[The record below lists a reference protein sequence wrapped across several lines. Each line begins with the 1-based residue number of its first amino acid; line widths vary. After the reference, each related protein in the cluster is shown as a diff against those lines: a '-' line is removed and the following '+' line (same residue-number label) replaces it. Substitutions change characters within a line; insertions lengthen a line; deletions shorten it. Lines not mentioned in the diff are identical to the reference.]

1 MFKPF
6 SNQGETMGAKDQQIF
21 LKNEIN
27 NLIDHY
33 KTDRQRHK
41 LLALAL
47 KAMSVSLSGTITVL
61 LGLKVSSGTTSVL
74 FSNIALVLGAMTTV
88 VGAYEAFFDP
98 RVLWVRETV
107 VFARL
112 KDLERDLDFAE
123 NGSSDG
129 ELDSATL
136 ECFKVRLDSILNE
149 SLNAWLQLRGQNTK
163 EPSPDSTDNKTV

>member
-1 MFKPF
+1 
-6 SNQGETMGAKDQQIF
+6 MGAKDQQMF
-21 LKNEIN
+21 LKNEIK

-33 KTDRQRHK
+33 KADRQRHK
-41 LLALAL
+41 RLALAL
-47 KAMSVSLSGTITVL
+47 KAMSVSLAGTITVL
-61 LGLKVSSGTTSVL
+61 LGLKVSSGAATVL
-74 FSNIALVLGAMTTV
+74 FSNIALVLGALITV

-112 KDLERDLDFAE
+112 TDLERDLDFTI

-129 ELDSATL
+129 ELDSAAL
-136 ECFKVRLDSILNE
+136 DCFKARLDSILQE
-149 SLNAWLQLRGQNTK
+149 SLNSWLQLRGHDIK

>member
-1 MFKPF
+1 
-6 SNQGETMGAKDQQIF
+6 MGAKDQQLF
-21 LKNEIN
+21 LKNEIK

-41 LLALAL
+41 RLALAL
-47 KAMSVSLSGTITVL
+47 KAMSVSLAGTITVL
-61 LGLKVSSGTTSVL
+61 LGLKVSSGAASVL
-74 FSNIALVLGAMTTV
+74 FSNIALVLGALITV

-112 KDLERDLDFAE
+112 TDLERDMDFAV

-129 ELDSATL
+129 ELDSTAL
-136 ECFKVRLDSILNE
+136 ECFKVRLDSILKE
-149 SLNAWLQLRGQNTK
+149 SLNSWLQLRGHDVK
-163 EPSPDSTDNKTV
+163 ESSPDSTDNKTG